1 MDVEEDIT
9 VTNISK
15 NRQVLTLLWG
25 TRWNILFPYL
35 SNREIGKFDSALTEK
50 SLRAIYFK
58 KLSKF
63 YLVNQ
68 ISTVAELEWILKR
81 GVDLTVCRLAFTYHD
96 GNYNHI
102 YLFIYLNLRVFIYTC
117 YTYVGGYNYDDLY
130 ARLFIHYPGLIEIK
144 AQYISFAILLIIGA
158 ASLTQLQIIDIEIY
172 DDGNDEYYGMSFGQ
186 CPNLR
191 SLSIKGLRDAEDE
204 DVEGI
209 IQSCPLLER
218 LHLPQCEELTNGT
231 LQYISRLQSNIKE
244 IDLIYASGITS
255 NVLQKFIK
263 HKCSNLEVFRF
274 GISNGNISDILKCI
288 SNTCVKLK
296 ILEYHYTGDD
306 EEEEDEVAQPSRTS
320 VLALVRA
327 CPLLEEIDI
336 DYNYDD
342 KVLKA
347 LGQSCPKLR
356 IFKSD
361 HNSDCAVFTNTGLIA
376 LSKGCPELT
385 YLHIADAT
393 TITDEAVLS
402 VAQYCHKLTS
412 IYIYQNTNIT
422 STAFSVLLRSNPRV
436 TDIKL
441 RYCSLLNDESIQ
453 AIAQYCTNLTT
464 LEINDDYK
472 LLSQGVLTV
481 LSTGCKVLT
490 ELTISSTAIS
500 DTTITHLASHC
511 TKLTKI
517 SLLACSNVTQQS
529 LTSLLEEGDNLLMIS
544 MGSCGLKD
552 GDAMKRYYFGLGRQ
566 CGPTVMMLR
575 EHKGIN
581 WIRS

>member
-1 MDVEEDIT
+1 
-9 VTNISK
+9 
-15 NRQVLTLLWG
+15 
-25 TRWNILFPYL
+25 
-35 SNREIGKFDSALTEK
+35 
-50 SLRAIYFK
+50 
-58 KLSKF
+58 
-63 YLVNQ
+63 
-68 ISTVAELEWILKR
+68 
-81 GVDLTVCRLAFTYHD
+81 
-96 GNYNHI
+96 
-102 YLFIYLNLRVFIYTC
+102 
-117 YTYVGGYNYDDLY
+117 
-130 ARLFIHYPGLIEIK
+130 
-144 AQYISFAILLIIGA
+144 
-158 ASLTQLQIIDIEIY
+158 
-172 DDGNDEYYGMSFGQ
+172 MSFTQ

-204 DVEGI
+204 DIEGI
-209 IQSCPLLER
+209 VQSCPLLEKI
-218 LHLPQCEELTNGT
+218 HLPQCEELTNGT

-244 IDLIYASGITS
+244 IDLIYASGVTS
-255 NVLQKFIK
+255 NVLQKFLK
-263 HKCSNLEVFRF
+263 HKGCNLEVFRF

-288 SNTCVKLK
+288 SNTCIRLK
-296 ILEYHYTGDD
+296 VIEYHCNADE

-361 HNSDCAVFTNTGLIA
+361 YNSDCAVFTNTGLIG

>member
-1 MDVEEDIT
+1 MSSCLCIH
-9 VTNISK
+9 
-15 NRQVLTLLWG
+15 L
-25 TRWNILFPYL
+25 IL
-35 SNREIGKFDSALTEK
+35 R
-50 SLRAIYFK
+50 
-58 KLSKF
+58 
-63 YLVNQ
+63 
-68 ISTVAELEWILKR
+68 ILI
-81 GVDLTVCRLAFTYHD
+81 
-96 GNYNHI
+96 N
-102 YLFIYLNLRVFIYTC
+102 TC
-117 YTYVGGYNYDDLY
+117 YTYSGGYNYDDLY

-144 AQYISFAILLIIGA
+144 AQYVSFAILLIIGA

-172 DDGNDEYYGMSFGQ
+172 DDGTDEYYGMSFGQ

-209 IQSCPLLER
+209 IQSCPLLEKI
-218 LHLPQCEELTNGT
+218 HLPECEELTNAT

-244 IDLIYASGITS
+244 LDLIYASGITS
-255 NVLQKFIK
+255 NVLQKFLK
-263 HKCSNLEVFRF
+263 HKCCNLEVFRF

-288 SNTCVKLK
+288 GNVCIRLK
-296 ILEYHYTGDD
+296 VLEYHYTGDED
-306 EEEEDEVAQPSRTS
+306 EEEDEVAQPSRTS

-327 CPLLEEIDI
+327 CPLLEELDI

-342 KVLKA
+342 KVFKA

-356 IFKSD
+356 IFKSG

-385 YLHIADAT
+385 YLHIADVT
-393 TITDEAVLS
+393 TITDEGVYS

-412 IYIYQNTNIT
+412 IYIYKNSNIT
-422 STAFSVLLRSNPRV
+422 STAFSVLLQSNPRV

-441 RYCSLLNDESIQ
+441 RHCSVINDETIQ
-453 AIAQYCTNLTT
+453 AIAQHCPHLTT
-464 LEINDDYK
+464 LHIDDQLQK
-472 LLSQGVLTV
+472 RLSQGVLTL
-481 LSTGCKVLT
+481 LSTGCKALT
-490 ELTISSTAIS
+490 ELTICSTSIS
-500 DTTITHLASHC
+500 DTTVSHLATHC

-517 SLLACSNVTQQS
+517 SILACSNVTQQS

-552 GDAMKRYYFGLGRQ
+552 GDDMRRYYLGLGRQ
-566 CGPTVMMLR
+566 SGPTVMMMR